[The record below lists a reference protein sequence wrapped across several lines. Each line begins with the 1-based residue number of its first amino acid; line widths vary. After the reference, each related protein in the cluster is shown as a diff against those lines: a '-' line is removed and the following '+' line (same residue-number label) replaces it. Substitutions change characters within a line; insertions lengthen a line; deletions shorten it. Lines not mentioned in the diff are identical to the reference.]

1 VHEPDVWVA
10 RKYWLEADRI
20 ASLKQQ
26 NAGPPPSLGDKIQ
39 IKAAAIERGKLTV
52 ALVCSSQSHRG
63 TIMFGRNAK
72 SSEIDSLIGISA
84 RIEGDLVFTGGL
96 RIDGEVHGNVIA
108 SQGGD
113 SLLIVSEHA
122 RIEGEVRCANLVV
135 NGYIAGTVYSTELLE
150 LQPKGRI
157 HGDVHYRLL
166 EMHGGALVTG
176 KLTHEA
182 TPVSASEPVFHLGA
196 AEAGAS
202 A

>member
-1 VHEPDVWVA
+1 
-10 RKYWLEADRI
+10 
-20 ASLKQQ
+20 
-26 NAGPPPSLGDKIQ
+26 
-39 IKAAAIERGKLTV
+39 
-52 ALVCSSQSHRG
+52 
-63 TIMFGRNAK
+63 MFGRTAK
-72 SSEIDSLIGISA
+72 SEIDSLIGISA

-108 SQGGD
+108 GD
-113 SLLIVSEHA
+113 AAADSVLIVSEHA

-135 NGYIAGTVYSTELLE
+135 NGYIAGTVRSTELLE

-182 TPVSASEPVFHLGA
+182 ASIPATEPVFHLGVA
-196 AEAGAS
+196 AEGAS

>member
-1 VHEPDVWVA
+1 
-10 RKYWLEADRI
+10 
-20 ASLKQQ
+20 
-26 NAGPPPSLGDKIQ
+26 
-39 IKAAAIERGKLTV
+39 
-52 ALVCSSQSHRG
+52 
-63 TIMFGRNAK
+63 MFGRNAK
-72 SSEIDSLIGISA
+72 SEIDSLIGISA

-108 SQGGD
+108 GD
-113 SLLIVSEHA
+113 TAADSVLIVSEHA

-135 NGYIAGTVYSTELLE
+135 NGYIAGTVRSTELLE

-182 TPVSASEPVFHLGA
+182 APIPAAEPVFHLGVA
-196 AEAGAS
+196 AEGAS

>member
-1 VHEPDVWVA
+1 
-10 RKYWLEADRI
+10 
-20 ASLKQQ
+20 
-26 NAGPPPSLGDKIQ
+26 
-39 IKAAAIERGKLTV
+39 
-52 ALVCSSQSHRG
+52 
-63 TIMFGRNAK
+63 MFGRNAK
-72 SSEIDSLIGISA
+72 SEIDSLIGISA

-108 SQGGD
+108 GD
-113 SLLIVSEHA
+113 AAADSVLIVSEHA

-135 NGYIAGTVYSTELLE
+135 NGYIAGTVRSTELLE

-182 TPVSASEPVFHLGA
+182 AAIPATEPVFHLGVA
-196 AEAGAS
+196 AEGAS

>member
-1 VHEPDVWVA
+1 
-10 RKYWLEADRI
+10 
-20 ASLKQQ
+20 
-26 NAGPPPSLGDKIQ
+26 
-39 IKAAAIERGKLTV
+39 
-52 ALVCSSQSHRG
+52 
-63 TIMFGRNAK
+63 MFGRNAK
-72 SSEIDSLIGISA
+72 SEIDSLIGISA

-108 SQGGD
+108 GD
-113 SLLIVSEHA
+113 AAADSVLIVSEHA

-135 NGYIAGTVYSTELLE
+135 NGYIAGTVRSTELLE

-182 TPVSASEPVFHLGA
+182 AQMPSAEPVFHLGVA
-196 AEAGAS
+196 AEGAS